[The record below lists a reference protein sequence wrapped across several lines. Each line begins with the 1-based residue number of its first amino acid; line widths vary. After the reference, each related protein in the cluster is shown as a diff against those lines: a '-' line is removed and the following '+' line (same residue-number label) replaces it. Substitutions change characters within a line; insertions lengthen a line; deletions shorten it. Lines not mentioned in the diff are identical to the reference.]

1 MQGMAKKD
9 FQPETE
15 AKSKAKY
22 PRWLAAGGALV
33 VLGAGAYLVL
43 AEMSRTAGE
52 PPLPPA
58 IGDFDGAGSVTRDGG
73 GPSAEQGQKP

>member
-1 MQGMAKKD
+1 MAKKD
-9 FQPETE
+9 FRPGMD

-33 VLGAGAYLVL
+33 VLGAGAFLLL
-43 AEMSRTAGE
+43 AEMTRTAGE

-58 IGDFDGAGSVTRDGG
+58 IGDFDDAGRVTRDGG
-73 GPSAEQGQKP
+73 VPTNDQDQNP